1 MVSSQV
7 IHNHFVYLNHITN
20 QPGRKYI
27 MTMTHYMELLAV
39 NQPWNLIIYMVI
51 PVALAEALVAT
62 EFFTVFLRGNAG
74 GWRTWNKL
82 IGIGLGF
89 YFLGIFINMMTTA
102 IPHIAWRGPAD
113 VLAVGAYL
121 SGVIPLFSIALLE
134 LGVIGKGKTEEEKM
148 KLHFILLTVF
158 LVVAHVAMI
167 FGMVDP
173 SIMGWSPNAGGHMQ
187 HMGHQ

>member
-1 MVSSQV
+1 
-7 IHNHFVYLNHITN
+7 
-20 QPGRKYI
+20 

-39 NQPWNLIIYMVI
+39 NQPWNLIMYMVI

-62 EFFTVFLRGNAG
+62 EFFTVFLRGSNAG
-74 GWRTWNKL
+74 GWKTLNKWL
-82 IGIGLGF
+82 GIILGF
-89 YFLGIFINMMTTA
+89 YFLGVFLNLMTTV
-102 IPHIAWRGPAD
+102 IPTIEWRGTAD
-113 VLAVGAYL
+113 ILAVGAYL

-134 LGVIGKGKTEEEKM
+134 LGIIGRGQTADEKM

-158 LVVAHVAMI
+158 LVVAHVAMV

-173 SIMGWSPNAGGHMQ
+173 TIMGWNPHSVGGGHMQ